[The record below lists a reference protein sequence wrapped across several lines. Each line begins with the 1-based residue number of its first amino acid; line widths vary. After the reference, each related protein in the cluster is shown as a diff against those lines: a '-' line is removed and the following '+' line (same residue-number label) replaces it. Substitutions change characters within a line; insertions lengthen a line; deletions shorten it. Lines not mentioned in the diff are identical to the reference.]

1 MMNSIMDNKNLIL
14 LFLNG
19 RYISTFQ
26 ELQSLFVDDNLTTNS
41 DFKFELLAA
50 VRDNVLSSWL
60 DSQGKSAVLNKVNLD
75 SSDSDLYSHVL
86 KCVTGRDNIRIEK
99 TKLEK
104 SAELIKVLV
113 DGEERSS
120 FDSES
125 IVVNKN
131 ANRISLV
138 FKVISAIN
146 EAYCIELVDAANDSV
161 VAKNQL
167 NLKNITKDT
176 EIQLDFHIHPR
187 KEIKYKVRIDKEYL
201 KFKSAC
207 AYSYSSPITITANS
221 VSFNMIPV
229 KAGTFTRGNLN
240 FDAHQVTLTRNYYI
254 GETQVTRQLWNAVMG
269 IDSSAVK
276 VKPLSPD
283 LVQLLNAV
291 IGRDSSGEDGLLCP
305 VEYVSWTDCKKFIDK
320 LNSIT
325 GRRFCLPTE
334 AQWEYAARGG
344 NKSKGYKYA
353 GSDYMNE
360 VGWCTGHSND
370 RVQEVKQLSPNELGI
385 YDMSGNVWEWC
396 NDLYGEYLAYQQTDP
411 TGPRSGRGH
420 VVRGGSCWCYADK
433 CRVDSRMGKFTDERD
448 EHIGLRLCLCP

>member
-1 MMNSIMDNKNLIL
+1 MDNKNLIL

-26 ELQSLFVDDNLTTNS
+26 ELQSLLVDDNLTTNS

-176 EIQLDFHIHPR
+176 EIQLDFHIHPG

-229 KAGTFTRGNLN
+229 KAGTFTMGNGSE
-240 FDAHQVTLTRNYYI
+240 AHQVTLTRNYYI

-269 IDSSAVK
+269 IDSS
-276 VKPLSPD
+276 
-283 LVQLLNAV
+283 
-291 IGRDSSGEDGLLCP
+291 GEGGLYP
-305 VEYVSWTDCKKFIDK
+305 VNDVSWTDCQKFIDK
-320 LNSIT
+320 LISIT
-325 GRRFCLPTE
+325 GRWFCLPTE

-370 RVQEVKQLSPNELGI
+370 RVQEVKQFSPNELGI

-396 NDLYGEYLAYQQTDP
+396 NDRYGEYLAYQQTDP
-411 TGPRSGRGH
+411 TGPSSGNGH
-420 VVRGGSCWCYADK
+420 VVRGGAWWCKADK

>member
-26 ELQSLFVDDNLTTNS
+26 ELQSLLVDDNLTTNS

-176 EIQLDFHIHPR
+176 EIQLDFHIHPG

-207 AYSYSSPITITANS
+207 AYSYSPPITITANS

-254 GETQVTRQLWNAVMG
+254 GETQVTRQLWYAVMG
-269 IDSSAVK
+269 I
-276 VKPLSPD
+276 
-283 LVQLLNAV
+283 
-291 IGRDSSGEDGLLCP
+291 DSSGEDGLLCP

-396 NDLYGEYLAYQQTDP
+396 NDWYGEYHAYQRTDP
-411 TGPRSGRGH
+411 TGPSSGKGH
-420 VVRGGSCWCYADK
+420 VVRGGSCVCYADK
-433 CRVDSRMGKFTDERD
+433 CRVDSRMGKSTNERY
-448 EHIGLRLCLCP
+448 EQVGLRLCLCP